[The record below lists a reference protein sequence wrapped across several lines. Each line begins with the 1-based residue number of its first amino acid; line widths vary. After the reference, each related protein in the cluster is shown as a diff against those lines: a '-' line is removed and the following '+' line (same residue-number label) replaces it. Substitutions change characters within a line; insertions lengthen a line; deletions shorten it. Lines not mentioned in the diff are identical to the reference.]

1 MSNKVEDDEMLPE
14 YDFSKGVRGKYAKHF
29 KDTDRLVSLDADVIA
44 VFPDSEAVNTALRGL
59 IKGTQAS
66 IRADFPQAS

>member
-1 MSNKVEDDEMLPE
+1 MSNKVENDEMLPE
-14 YDFSKGVRGKYAKHF
+14 YDFSKGMRGKYAKHF

-59 IKGTQAS
+59 IKAARGS
-66 IRADFPQAS
+66 VRADFSKAS